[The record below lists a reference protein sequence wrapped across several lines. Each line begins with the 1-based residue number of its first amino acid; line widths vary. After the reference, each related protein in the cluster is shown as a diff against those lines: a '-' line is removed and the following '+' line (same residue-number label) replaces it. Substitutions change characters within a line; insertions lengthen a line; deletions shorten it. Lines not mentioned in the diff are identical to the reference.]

1 MKTRRNTL
9 LLSAMLWLS
18 IFLVDTLTAC
28 TAVHETVVP
37 ETQIIAE
44 TMPADQNVMEV
55 WEPVIMEAGEQEIF
69 ASVEF
74 TD

>member
-37 ETQIIAE
+37 ETRVIAE
-44 TMPADQNVMEV
+44 TLPAERDTMDI

-69 ASVEF
+69 AAVEPIN
-74 TD
+74 

>member
-28 TAVHETVVP
+28 TAVRQTVVP
-37 ETQIIAE
+37 ETQIVAE
-44 TMPADQNVMEV
+44 TLPADRDTMEV
-55 WEPVIMEAGEQEIF
+55 WEPVIMGAGEQEIF
-69 ASVEF
+69 AAVEPI
-74 TD
+74 D